1 MRHPPTQFFTDAQ
14 ILERPKVRSAVVNFD
29 PDTVYGSR
37 TGFQE
42 VLLVMAREKNSV
54 SWPGIWLWSWLTWG
68 PTETLSTTLLSF
80 TDCFI
85 HTVTCLGWVPIEPGP
100 CEVQVRQERV
110 RFWCQNVAK
119 G

>member
-42 VLLVMAREKNSV
+42 VLLVMAREK
-54 SWPGIWLWSWLTWG
+54 TQ
-68 PTETLSTTLLSF
+68 
-80 TDCFI
+80 
-85 HTVTCLGWVPIEPGP
+85 CLG
-100 CEVQVRQERV
+100 QE
-110 RFWCQNVAK
+110 F
-119 G
+119 GSGLG